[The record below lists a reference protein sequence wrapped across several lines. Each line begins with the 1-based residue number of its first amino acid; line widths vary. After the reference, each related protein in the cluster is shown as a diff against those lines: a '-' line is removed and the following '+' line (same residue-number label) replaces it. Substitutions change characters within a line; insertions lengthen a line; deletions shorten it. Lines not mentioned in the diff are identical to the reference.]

1 MADAEESGCELAP
14 DLTRTSGR
22 GSAFAG
28 LPSRKERTGNGS
40 LAPLKHV

>member
-14 DLTRTSGR
+14 DFITTSGR
-22 GSAFAG
+22 SSAFAG
-28 LPSRKERTGNGS
+28 LPSRKESTGRGS